1 MRAAGLPRRHL
12 GCDRPTRGPA
22 KRDPFMRLKI
32 SEIIFAIRSNFWFI
46 PTILS
51 LIAIAA
57 AYLFVEVHLWIA
69 RGVYEAYLPALRM
82 PVESARLVLSTIAG
96 SMITV
101 ASLVFSLTLVALT
114 LVSQQLGPR
123 ALLHFMD
130 DRPTQIVLGLFI
142 ATFLFALVVLTR
154 LDDEV
159 IGGQVPGLAVIAAVG
174 LSVVALGMV
183 IHFIHHI
190 ATRIQAD
197 VLIAELGGD
206 FRAAAETFVSRGQA
220 EDAFADDAEREN
232 LLRRF
237 DGGNCFDI
245 SLGHSGYLLRFD
257 TGAIGRLAKEH
268 DLVLRV
274 EARPGAFVLAGHP
287 LLTAISVGD
296 AEVDEDTLTR
306 FRDQLSVGS
315 RRTPQASIEFDLKAL
330 VEVALR
336 ALSPGINDPYTAAA
350 CIDRLADGMRVL
362 MARETE
368 QRVTR
373 DDDGYVRVIHMPEP
387 FERNLS
393 LAFDPIIK
401 AGHEHAIILGKL
413 AEVLSQLRG
422 QACHLHQEEA
432 VTQQLSNVVAL
443 ARQQDFSR
451 AQQEEIFAFADLA
464 PPLPASNAA
473 DRA

>member
-1 MRAAGLPRRHL
+1 
-12 GCDRPTRGPA
+12 
-22 KRDPFMRLKI
+22 MRLKI

-46 PTILS
+46 PALLS
-51 LIAIAA
+51 LIAIIAA
-57 AYLFVEVHLWIA
+57 FFIVEADLWIA
-69 RGVYEAYLPALRM
+69 QSVVKGYIPSLRM

-114 LVSQQLGPR
+114 MISQQLGPR

-159 IGGQVPGLAVIAAVG
+159 VRGHVPGLAVVAAVA
-174 LSVVALGMV
+174 LSVVALGTV

-197 VLIAELGGD
+197 VLVAELGSD
-206 FRAAAETFVSRGQA
+206 FRKAAEAFVSRGRA
-220 EDAFADDAEREN
+220 GDAFADDGEREE

-237 DGGNCFDI
+237 AEGKRFEVA
-245 SLGHSGYLLRFD
+245 LRKSGYLLRFD
-257 TGAIGRLAKEH
+257 AEAMCRLAREH
-268 DLVLRV
+268 DLVVRV
-274 EARPGAFVLAGHP
+274 EERPGAFVLAGHP
-287 LLTAISVGD
+287 LLTAVAEGD
-296 AEVDEDTLTR
+296 APVKDETLSH
-306 FRDQLSVGS
+306 FRGQLSLGS
-315 RRTPQASIEFDLKAL
+315 RRTPQASVEFDLKAL
-330 VEVALR
+330 LEVALR

-350 CIDRLADGMRVL
+350 CIDRLADGIRVL

-373 DDDGYVRVIHMPEP
+373 DGDGKARIIHMPEP
-387 FERNLS
+387 FEGILS
-393 LAFDPIIK
+393 LAFDPIIT
-401 AGHEHAIILGKL
+401 AGQDHAIILSKL

-422 QACHLHQEEA
+422 TACYLHQEEA
-432 VTQQLSNVVAL
+432 ITEQLGRVVAL
-443 ARQQDFSR
+443 ARRAQFSR
-451 AQQEEIFAFADLA
+451 AQQEEIFAFADMA
-464 PPLPASNAA
+464 PPLTGSGASEAS
-473 DRA
+473 

>member
-1 MRAAGLPRRHL
+1 MRV
-12 GCDRPTRGPA
+12 
-22 KRDPFMRLKI
+22 KI

-46 PTILS
+46 PANLSVLAILAAF
-51 LIAIAA
+51 AI
-57 AYLFVEVHLWIA
+57 LELDLLIA
-69 RGVYEAYLPALRM
+69 RGADDGYLLPLQM

-154 LDDEV
+154 LDAEV
-159 IGGQVPGLAVIAAVG
+159 TRGLVPGLAVIAAVA

-197 VLIAELGGD
+197 VLIAELGAD
-206 FRAAAETFVSRGQA
+206 FRHAAQTFVSRGEA
-220 EDAFADDAEREN
+220 EDAFAYDAEREN
-232 LLRRF
+232 LLGWFEKASSRQVALE
-237 DGGNCFDI
+237 N
-245 SLGHSGYLLRFD
+245 SGYLLRFD
-257 TGAIGRLAKEH
+257 TGAMCRLARDH
-268 DLVLRV
+268 QLVLRV

-287 LLTAISVGD
+287 VITAAPTGESEPDDETLSLLRD
-296 AEVDEDTLTR
+296 RLT
-306 FRDQLSVGS
+306 VGS

-330 VEVALR
+330 VEVGLR
-336 ALSPGINDPYTAAA
+336 ALSPGINDPYTAAS
-350 CIDRLADGMRVL
+350 CVDRLADGIRVL
-362 MARETE
+362 MGRETE

-373 DDDGYVRVIHMPEP
+373 DDDGDVRIIHMPEP

-393 LAFDPIIK
+393 LAFDPITN
-401 AGHEHAIILGKL
+401 AGQDNAIVLSKL

-422 QACHLHQEEA
+422 KASTIHQEE
-432 VTQQLSNVVAL
+432 VITRQLIGVIAL
-443 ARQQDFSR
+443 ARQGRFSQ
-451 AQQEEIFAFADLA
+451 AQQAEILAFAELNG
-464 PPLPASNAA
+464 PLDPVDAGA
-473 DRA
+473 DS

>member
-1 MRAAGLPRRHL
+1 
-12 GCDRPTRGPA
+12 
-22 KRDPFMRLKI
+22 MRLKI

-46 PTILS
+46 PALLS

-57 AYLFVEVHLWIA
+57 AFVFVEADRWIA
-69 RGVYEAYLPALRM
+69 RGAYEAYIPSLQM
-82 PVESARLVLSTIAG
+82 PLESARLVLSTIAG

-159 IGGQVPGLAVIAAVG
+159 VRGHVPGLAVIAAVA
-174 LSVVALGMV
+174 LSVVALGTV

-232 LLRRF
+232 LLQNF
-237 DGGNCFDI
+237 EDGTCFEI
-245 SLGHSGYLLRFD
+245 ALEKSGYLLRFD
-257 TGAIGRLAKEH
+257 TDAMCRLAQKH

-274 EARPGAFVLAGHP
+274 EERPGAFVLAGHP
-287 LLTAISVGD
+287 LLTAIANGD
-296 AEVDEDTLTR
+296 AQVEDDTLSQ

-315 RRTPQASIEFDLKAL
+315 RRTPQSSIEFDLKAL

-350 CIDRLADGMRVL
+350 CIDRLADGIRVL
-362 MARETE
+362 MVRETE

-373 DDDGYVRVIHMPEP
+373 DGDGNVRIIHMPEP

-393 LAFDPIIK
+393 LAFDAIIK
-401 AGHEHAIILGKL
+401 AGQDQAIVLSKL

-422 QACHLHQEEA
+422 AACYLHQEEA
-432 VTQQLSNVVAL
+432 IAEQLGRVVAV
-443 ARQQDFSR
+443 ARRQAFSR
-451 AQQEEIFAFADLA
+451 AQQEEIFAFADVE
-464 PPLPASNAA
+464 PPLAGSGASDAS
-473 DRA
+473 

>member
-1 MRAAGLPRRHL
+1 
-12 GCDRPTRGPA
+12 
-22 KRDPFMRLKI
+22 MRLQI
-32 SEIIFAIRSNFWFI
+32 SQIIFAVRSNFWFI
-46 PTILS
+46 PALLS
-51 LIAIAA
+51 LIAIFAA
-57 AYLFVEVHLWIA
+57 FFVVEADLWIA
-69 RGVYEAYLPALRM
+69 GSAVEGYVPSLRM

-114 LVSQQLGPR
+114 MISQQLGPR

-154 LDDEV
+154 LDYEV
-159 IGGQVPGLAVIAAVG
+159 VSGEVPGLAVMVAVA

-206 FRAAAETFVSRGQA
+206 LRAAAQTFVSRGRA
-220 EDAFADDAEREN
+220 EDAFQDGVERDN

-237 DGGNCFDI
+237 AQTKTFGVALE
-245 SLGHSGYLLRFD
+245 SSGYLLRFD
-257 TGAIGRLAKEH
+257 PDAMCRLAEKH
-268 DLVLRV
+268 GLVLRV
-274 EARPGAFVLAGHP
+274 EERPGAFVLAGHP
-287 LLTAISVGD
+287 LLSAIPDNGN
-296 AEVDEDTLTR
+296 EIEDSALSA
-306 FRDQLSVGS
+306 FRGQLSLGS
-315 RRTPQASIEFDLKAL
+315 RRTPQSSIEFDLKAL

-350 CIDRLADGMRVL
+350 CIDRLADGIRVL
-362 MARETE
+362 MNRETE
-368 QRVTR
+368 HRVTR
-373 DDDGYVRVIHMPEP
+373 DGEGNVRIIHMPET

-401 AGHEHAIILGKL
+401 AGQDHEIVVSKL
-413 AEVLSQLRG
+413 AEVLSQLRSLVCY
-422 QACHLHQEEA
+422 AHQEDVISENL
-432 VTQQLSNVVAL
+432 QRVAGL
-443 ARQQDFSR
+443 ARQQSFSPV
-451 AQQEEIFAFADLA
+451 QQKLIAELA
-464 PPLPASNAA
+464 GE
-473 DRA
+473 DT